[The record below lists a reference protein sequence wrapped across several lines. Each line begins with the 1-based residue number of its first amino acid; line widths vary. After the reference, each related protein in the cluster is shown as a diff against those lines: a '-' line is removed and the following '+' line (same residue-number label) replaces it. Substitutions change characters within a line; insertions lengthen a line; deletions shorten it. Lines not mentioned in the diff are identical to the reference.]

1 MEFPKPI
8 LSFLKSQTLITLATS
23 ADNIPYCANCF
34 YSFDLTNKLLI
45 IKSGSSTRHIREG
58 LLNNKV
64 AGAIIPSSLKI
75 GQIIG
80 LQFQGIL
87 SEPVGEELIAA
98 KNSYYKKFPF
108 ALIMPGELWIIQ
120 PEYLKM
126 TDNRKLFA
134 EKTEWKINLLVQ
146 HEAHETTA

>member
-1 MEFPKPI
+1 MEYPKSI

-23 ADNIPYCANCF
+23 AGNVPYCANCF
-34 YSFDLTNKLLI
+34 YSFEPSNKFLV
-45 IKSGSSTRHIREG
+45 IKSSPDSRHIREG
-58 LLNNKV
+58 LSNNKV
-64 AGAIIPSSLKI
+64 AGAIIPSNLQL

-87 SEPVGEELIAA
+87 SEPDGEKLKAA

-120 PEYLKM
+120 PEYFKM

-134 EKTEWKINLLVQ
+134 EKTEWKINSLSLNEV
-146 HEAHETTA
+146 